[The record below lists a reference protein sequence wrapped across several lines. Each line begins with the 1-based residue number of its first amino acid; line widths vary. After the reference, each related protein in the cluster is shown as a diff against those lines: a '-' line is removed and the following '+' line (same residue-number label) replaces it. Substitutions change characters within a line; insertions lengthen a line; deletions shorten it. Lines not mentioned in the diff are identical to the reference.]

1 MERGATAGGCCSGPP
16 ARTTPAWSGLEGC
29 EFIDSNGIALFLQVH
44 RQLENE
50 GGRLVIYGCSDQVL
64 RIFTVA
70 GLTDV
75 GIVFDSRGEAI
86 AELAA
91 VD

>member
-1 MERGATAGGCCSGPP
+1 MV
-16 ARTTPAWSGLEGC
+16 GLENC
-29 EFIDSNGIALFLQVH
+29 NFVDSTGIALFLQVR
-44 RQLENE
+44 RQLEDE
-50 GGRLVIYGCSDQVL
+50 GGRLALYGCSDQVL

-70 GLTDV
+70 GLTDA
-75 GIVFDSRGEAI
+75 GIVFDTRGEAI